1 MSFAHVVTAFPNLT
15 KIAHMQQTGER
26 LFPNVEEAKV
36 YIKGYIHQLSYR
48 LVRSSDPAK
57 HAKHAAESRARH
69 GKANRESEYTWLNT
83 IAFARLL
90 ISIDLLN
97 PCRLPS

>member
-36 YIKGYIHQLSYR
+36 YIKGY
-48 LVRSSDPAK
+48 
-57 HAKHAAESRARH
+57 KHAAESRARH